1 MGSLSIRP
9 SHKRPVLCN
18 SIATGLGKERSLC
31 RVFDYTS
38 FGDPVDPGCGT
49 GAKSSV
55 GLYSE
60 RNYYAARG
68 GGNMTSGVER
78 LVVTNLLLL
87 RYVGGDHGFPLGA
100 FL

>member
-9 SHKRPVLCN
+9 SHKRPVLCD
-18 SIATGLGKERSLC
+18 SKATGLGKERSLC
-31 RVFDYTS
+31 SRVFDYTS

-68 GGNMTSGVER
+68 DMTIGVER
-78 LVVTNLLLL
+78 LVVSNLLLL
-87 RYVGGDHGFPLGA
+87 R
-100 FL
+100 